1 MSLNDSLSNALSAIM
16 NAERVGKK
24 ECLIR
29 PNSNLIKKVLELMQ
43 ANGYIGGFEESKER
57 SEEITVNLLGQVNK
71 CNSIKPRFSVN
82 NTEFEKFENRF
93 LPAKDFGIL
102 IVSTSKGLLTHN
114 EAKKK
119 KLGGRLIAFCY

>member
-1 MSLNDSLSNALSAIM
+1 MSLNDSLSNALSTIM

-29 PNSNLIKKVLELMQ
+29 PSSNMIKKVLELMQ
-43 ANGYIGGFEESKER
+43 TNGYIGGFTESKER
-57 SEEITVNLLGQVNK
+57 KEEITVNLLKQINK

-82 NTEFEKFENRF
+82 SEEFEKFENRF

-102 IVSTSKGLLTHN
+102 IISTSKGLMTHN

-119 KLGGRLIAFCY
+119 SIGGRLIAFCY